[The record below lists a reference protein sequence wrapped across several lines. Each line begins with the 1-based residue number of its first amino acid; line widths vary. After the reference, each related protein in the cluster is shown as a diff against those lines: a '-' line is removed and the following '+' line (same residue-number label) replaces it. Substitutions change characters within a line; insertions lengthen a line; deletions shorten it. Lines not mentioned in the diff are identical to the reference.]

1 MIVRKQMA
9 MDRLVTCEAL
19 LTDAVMD
26 VAHGNASMVMSE
38 RYDRAYC
45 YLMTILTW
53 GMSYSEFSKCGY
65 QKW

>member
-1 MIVRKQMA
+1 

-19 LTDAVMD
+19 LIDSEMD
-26 VAHGNASMVMSE
+26 VAHGDALMVKKE

-45 YLMTILTW
+45 YLMTTLTW
-53 GMSYSEFSKCGY
+53 GMSYSEFNKCGY